1 MDHYRAR
8 DSFPYES
15 NVSLLRQI
23 LVPQALNQACWE
35 AAVQR
40 WRSEGQSVSL
50 LEALVK
56 SNAVTEADIL
66 SCIQDHTG
74 ANFVAG
80 LNPIESR
87 HQDPES
93 ALLEKHGFLELP
105 PLNGTRRVAGG
116 PAPGPDLSKYL
127 GDRAHQWEWVLVSP
141 LRDKGHQPYHDQD
154 DKPASAP
161 NYSQHA
167 WLRELIFSAW
177 SDGAEDLHFEQCD
190 TQLQVRMHRGNTM
203 RTIGTW
209 SDDRGPAIVRL
220 LESWANLPQGDGR
233 IPRDGHIQIQFG
245 ADSLE
250 LRVSL
255 LPTVDGQSV
264 VLRSPSSSLKFTGL
278 EDLGMPAKMAAR
290 IIDSIRYDPGLILVT
305 GTTGSGKTT
314 TLYGILHELAGHSLK
329 ILSIEDPVEQLIPFA
344 VQSAVNESRGWTFDA
359 AIRAYLRQDPDVIMV
374 GEIRDKASAEAAF
387 RAALTGH
394 AVIST
399 MHARNNSAALERL
412 MAWGLGANL
421 LNSVLRSTVAQS
433 IAMDHRLG
441 IRRVIFSSTG

>member
-1 MDHYRAR
+1 
-8 DSFPYES
+8 
-15 NVSLLRQI
+15 
-23 LVPQALNQACWE
+23 
-35 AAVQR
+35 
-40 WRSEGQSVSL
+40 
-50 LEALVK
+50 
-56 SNAVTEADIL
+56 
-66 SCIQDHTG
+66 
-74 ANFVAG
+74 
-80 LNPIESR
+80 
-87 HQDPES
+87 
-93 ALLEKHGFLELP
+93 
-105 PLNGTRRVAGG
+105 
-116 PAPGPDLSKYL
+116 
-127 GDRAHQWEWVLVSP
+127 
-141 LRDKGHQPYHDQD
+141 
-154 DKPASAP
+154 
-161 NYSQHA
+161 
-167 WLRELIFSAW
+167 
-177 SDGAEDLHFEQCD
+177 
-190 TQLQVRMHRGNTM
+190 
-203 RTIGTW
+203 
-209 SDDRGPAIVRL
+209 
-220 LESWANLPQGDGR
+220 
-233 IPRDGHIQIQFG
+233 
-245 ADSLE
+245 
-250 LRVSL
+250 
-255 LPTVDGQSV
+255 
-264 VLRSPSSSLKFTGL
+264 
-278 EDLGMPAKMAAR
+278 MPAKMAAR